1 MLSREDMMEIVRR
14 MCEDTEPD
22 MTEEELQQMLE
33 AELAKDKDEMDM
45 SLVKELLL
53 TLEEGAT
60 QQEQEE
66 ALQRVL
72 ARLRSRRKLPAA
84 LRAMGRI
91 AVTILVILGLLTV
104 TYKTAEAL
112 NWEFLLRLLNP
123 GAETFTLYTGETPGQ
138 DGSGNAPQET
148 APGEV
153 LYGDELKPGEPA
165 MYASPDEIPGM
176 MRGYPVRPQG
186 MPERMTYLQG
196 SAFCDDLSTT
206 VTHVFLDGQNTCIF
220 TMMIVH
226 ADVDASS
233 MEYEKTTAEVTQ
245 LQIAGC
251 DLTYYF
257 NSDDANIYA
266 SWTRDQA
273 QYSVFGVL
281 TAEELMRIVEA
292 TMSR

>member
-1 MLSREDMMEIVRR
+1 MLSREEMMEIVRR

-72 ARLRSRRKLPAA
+72 ARLRSRRKLPTA

-91 AVTILVILGLLTV
+91 AVIILVILGLLTV
-104 TYKTAEAL
+104 TYKTAEAF

-123 GAETFTLYTGETPGQ
+123 GAETFTLYTGGEPGQ
-138 DGSGNAPQET
+138 DGTGEASPA
-148 APGEV
+148 APGEAI
-153 LYGDELKPGEPA
+153 YDDELKPGEPA
-165 MYASPDEIPGM
+165 MYASPDEVPGTL
-176 MRGYPVRPQG
+176 RGYPVRPQG

-233 MEYEKTTAEVTQ
+233 MEYEKTVADVTQ
-245 LQIAGC
+245 IQVAGC
-251 DLTYYF
+251 DLTYYH

-266 SWTRDQA
+266 SWTRAQA

-281 TAEELMRIVEA
+281 TVEELMQIVEA
-292 TMSR
+292 TMSP